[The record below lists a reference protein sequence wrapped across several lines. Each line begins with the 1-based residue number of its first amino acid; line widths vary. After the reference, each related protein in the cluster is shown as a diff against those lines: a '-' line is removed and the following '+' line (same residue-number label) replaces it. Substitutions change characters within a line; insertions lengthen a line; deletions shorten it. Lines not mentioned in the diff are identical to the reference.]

1 MVNDFKMQIFQ
12 LSPIVTHGVGIFFL
26 SHPND
31 LPVESSCL
39 TSIAYRRP
47 NLLRKPKEPYAKQ

>member
-12 LSPIVTHGVGIFFL
+12 LSPIVTHGVGIFFYL
-26 SHPND
+26 IPMTS
-31 LPVESSCL
+31 PVESSCL
-39 TSIAYRRP
+39 TSIAYRIP